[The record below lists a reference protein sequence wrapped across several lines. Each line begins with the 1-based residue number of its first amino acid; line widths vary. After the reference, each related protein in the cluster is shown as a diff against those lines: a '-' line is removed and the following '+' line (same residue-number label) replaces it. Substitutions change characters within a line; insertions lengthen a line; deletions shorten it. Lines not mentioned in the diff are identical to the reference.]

1 MIGVHA
7 KQALLCLLII
17 LSIVDN
23 IYGQVKLNGFVYD
36 GETKEGLTGAVVYV
50 SNTKGT
56 VTNNSGYFI
65 LPISRE
71 DSVIHIRMMGYK
83 PWKQAIKGIN
93 TDSILITFLDSG
105 TRELKE
111 IEITGDQI
119 WHNTDFDQNIIDIPL
134 QQAKGFPTLAGE
146 PDPIKFLQSLPGITP
161 GREGRSDLHVRGGSP
176 DQNLFLID
184 NMPLY
189 SIQHLGGLLSI
200 LDPNSL
206 KSLKVYKGGF
216 PAKYG
221 GRLSSVV
228 DVQLKDGD
236 KTSWHK
242 HVDIGIVAARFAIE
256 GPLKPDT
263 SSIFFSA
270 RRSNLDIF
278 TSISSLLS
286 SDGQFRTGYN
296 FYDFVGKANI
306 RQSAKNKYSITMY
319 GGLDNVYAIGRKK
332 DEVEG
337 VQQQFRN
344 KSSIN
349 WLNLMSVFNW
359 DHVGKNK
366 IFRNVMMGFSRFQLS
381 NGFFLES
388 QNIESDTLI
397 NQLQNEF
404 FGFAWDIR
412 GGLNYEAVLRNNLI
426 LSYGIQSSFQRFLPG
441 SFQQRQFGENLTNI
455 DQQYGA
461 EKRDIVEISGYA
473 DLEIIFGK
481 WLLHPG
487 VRYVYWPNIYN
498 APHLE
503 PRLTVS
509 YREGIHAFN
518 FSFDNM
524 RQSMHLL
531 SHNSA
536 GAPMDLWVPAIT
548 EVPPMQTS
556 IFALGYARSTEN
568 NLVQLGSYFK
578 TYSNVIEFQQGKSF
592 FGDQLTWDEKIIKG
606 GIGQSYGFELLYK
619 KKMGRLNGWI
629 SYTYSRSLRR
639 FSEIDDNEW
648 FPYRYDRPHNGS
660 VFINY
665 ELKETVLFS
674 ANWMYASG
682 DAITLPIGKY
692 PLNTYGLTD
701 DYILTYG
708 LFPVHLYGK
717 RNSFRV
723 PATHRLD
730 INFSFIKQ
738 KKKSTRTFKVGVYNL
753 YNRLNPYYIYLDK
766 NDNGQIK
773 FYKAALL
780 PFFPFISWSFTF

>member
-1 MIGVHA
+1 MMRLSS
-7 KQALLCLLII
+7 KQALLCLMIM

-36 GETKEGLTGAVVYV
+36 GETKEGLIGAVVYV

-56 VTNNSGYFI
+56 ITNNSGYFS
-65 LPISRE
+65 LPVTE
-71 DSVIHIRMMGYK
+71 DDSVVHIRMLGYK
-83 PWKQAIKGIN
+83 PHKLVLKGIQP
-93 TDSILITFLDSG
+93 DSILRLFMLPG
-105 TRELKE
+105 TQELEE

-119 WHNTDFDQNIIDIPL
+119 WRDTDFNQNIIDIPL

-236 KTSWHK
+236 KSTWK
-242 HVDIGIVAARFAIE
+242 KYIDVGIVAARFAVE
-256 GPLKPDT
+256 GPLKKDS
-263 SSIFFSA
+263 SSIFFSG

-278 TSISSLLS
+278 SSISSLLS
-286 SDGQFRTGYN
+286 SDGQFRAGYN

-306 RQSAKNKYSITMY
+306 RKSIKDNFSITMY
-319 GGLDNVYAIGRKK
+319 GGFDNVYAIGRKK
-332 DEVEG
+332 DEIEDIP
-337 VQQQFRN
+337 QQSRN
-344 KSSIN
+344 KTSVN

-366 IFRNVMMGFSRFQLS
+366 IFRNVMVGFSRFQIS
-381 NGFFLES
+381 NGFLLE
-388 QNIESDTLI
+388 NRHTETDTLL
-397 NQLQNEF
+397 NQIDTEF
-404 FGFAWDIR
+404 SGYAWDLR
-412 GGLNYEAVLRNNLI
+412 AGVNYEAVLQENLI
-426 LSYGIQSSFQRFLPG
+426 LHYGIQSSFQRFLPG
-441 SFQQRQFGENLTNI
+441 TFHQQQYGENLTRI
-455 DQQYGA
+455 DEQYGA
-461 EKRDIVEISGYA
+461 EKRDIVEFSGYA
-473 DLEIIFGK
+473 DLEIILGK
-481 WLLHPG
+481 WMLHPG
-487 VRYVYWPNIYN
+487 ARYVYWPNIYS

-503 PRLTVS
+503 PRLALA

-518 FSFDNM
+518 ISYDNM
-524 RQSMHLL
+524 KQSMHLL
-531 SHNSA
+531 SNNSA
-536 GAPMDLWVPAIT
+536 GAPMDLWVPAIS
-548 EVPPMQTS
+548 EVPPMQTN
-556 IFALGYARSTEN
+556 IFAMGYARSTEN
-568 NLVQLGSYFK
+568 NLIQIGGYFK
-578 TYSNVIEFQQGKSF
+578 TFSNVIEFQQGKSF
-592 FGDQLTWDEKIIKG
+592 FGDQLSWEQKIVKG
-606 GIGQSYGFELLYK
+606 GKGESYGLEFLYK
-619 KKMGRLNGWI
+619 KKIGRLNGWI

-648 FPYRYDRPHNGS
+648 FSYRYDRPHNGS
-660 VFINY
+660 IFINY

-674 ANWMYASG
+674 TNWMYASG
-682 DAITLPIGKY
+682 DAITLPTGKY

-730 INFSFIKQ
+730 VNFSFIKY

-766 NDNGQIK
+766 KENGQLK
-773 FYKAALL
+773 FFKAALL
-780 PFFPFISWSFTF
+780 PFFPFVSWSYSF